1 MILSSTRET
10 QRILSDQLSL
20 LAAHHVMTDGWPTR
34 QKTIFWGNKNESI
47 FPFSIAKKC
56 VTVDVV
62 DFFSLH
68 YEYNQVIPELHVV
81 RALSKLCIP
90 LLFGV
95 EGEATAHPLLRD
107 TTSLKPHPLS

>member
-34 QKTIFWGNKNESI
+34 HKNESI

-68 YEYNQVIPELHVV
+68 YEYKQVIPELHVV